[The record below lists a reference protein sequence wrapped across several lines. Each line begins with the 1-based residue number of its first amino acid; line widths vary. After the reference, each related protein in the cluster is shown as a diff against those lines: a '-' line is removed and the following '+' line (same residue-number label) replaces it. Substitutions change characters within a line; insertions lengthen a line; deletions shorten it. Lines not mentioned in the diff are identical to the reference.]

1 MRHVDL
7 LLYARDSFRLP
18 TTSFKLKEVA
28 GYFGFQW
35 RHPDLRSIFLPLYY
49 REYVRTPKKNR
60 EARSN
65 TGTQLLEYNQDD
77 LEATL
82 CVWSAL
88 QSIGRGGKQ

>member
-28 GYFGFQW
+28 GHFGFQW
-35 RHPDLRSIFLPLYY
+35 RHPDLRSILIPLYY

-65 TGTQLLEYNQDD
+65 TGTQLLDTTTTTWK
-77 LEATL
+77 LP
-82 CVWSAL
+82 CVFGARFSQL
-88 QSIGRGGKQ
+88 